1 MKISDNGLNLI
12 KKFEGCRLTA
22 YQDAVGVWTIGY
34 GTTNADKAITG
45 TTICQGLKITQE
57 TADEWLRQS
66 VDKKYGHKV
75 DKYSAYN
82 WNQNEYDVSDKW
94 QQDGDKWY
102 WFDGA
107 GMMVHDVWYQYKGS
121 WYYLGSDGAMVK
133 GLQTIGGKW
142 YYMDTEGRMATK
154 PVVLTP
160 DQNGALKYP
169 GLSQ

>member
-1 MKISDNGLNLI
+1 MRSDRWYPGSSGYVPYAGVSSNGCDQRCSYWYCIRACSNRSAPGHQTLTPVANQVKTGWQQEDSGWRFYSRDGSGKHVTNAWYEDNG
-12 KKFEGCRLTA
+12 
-22 YQDAVGVWTIGY
+22 
-34 GTTNADKAITG
+34 
-45 TTICQGLKITQE
+45 
-57 TADEWLRQS
+57 
-66 VDKKYGHKV
+66 
-75 DKYSAYN
+75 
-82 WNQNEYDVSDKW
+82 
-94 QQDGDKWY
+94 KWY

-107 GMMVHDVWYQYKGS
+107 GKMVHDVWYQYKGS

-142 YYMDTEGRMATK
+142 YYMDKEGRMATK

>member
-1 MKISDNGLNLI
+1 MVLVRR
-12 KKFEGCRLTA
+12 CR
-22 YQDAVGVWTIGY
+22 
-34 GTTNADKAITG
+34 K
-45 TTICQGLKITQE
+45 
-57 TADEWLRQS
+57 
-66 VDKKYGHKV
+66 
-75 DKYSAYN
+75 
-82 WNQNEYDVSDKW
+82 
-94 QQDGDKWY
+94 DGI
-102 WFDGA
+102 
-107 GMMVHDVWYQYKGS
+107 HDVWYQYKGS

>member
-1 MKISDNGLNLI
+1 MPKWV
-12 KKFEGCRLTA
+12 FTA
-22 YQDAVGVWTIGY
+22 
-34 GTTNADKAITG
+34 
-45 TTICQGLKITQE
+45 
-57 TADEWLRQS
+57 
-66 VDKKYGHKV
+66 
-75 DKYSAYN
+75 
-82 WNQNEYDVSDKW
+82 
-94 QQDGDKWY
+94 GDRVVKSS
-102 WFDGA
+102 FSSRSKMCIRDR
-107 GMMVHDVWYQYKGS
+107 YKGS

>member
-1 MKISDNGLNLI
+1 MRSDRWYPGSSGYVPYAGVPSNGCDQRCSYWYCIRAGSNRSAPGHQTLTPVANQVKTGWQQEDSGWRFYSRDGSGKHVTNAWYEDNG
-12 KKFEGCRLTA
+12 
-22 YQDAVGVWTIGY
+22 
-34 GTTNADKAITG
+34 
-45 TTICQGLKITQE
+45 
-57 TADEWLRQS
+57 
-66 VDKKYGHKV
+66 
-75 DKYSAYN
+75 
-82 WNQNEYDVSDKW
+82 
-94 QQDGDKWY
+94 KWY

-107 GMMVHDVWYQYKGS
+107 GKMVHDVWYQYKGS